1 MEDLY
6 TIENALQFK
15 WASVTGSLNPER
27 VSHLKSYVIGKKILD
42 VGCGGGAY
50 VEFLSQQ
57 GFDITG
63 VDKHKQF
70 LQLAQE
76 ESAAGT
82 YVQGDI
88 AKLPFPDK
96 TFDSSYCFDVL
107 EHVDDKLAIKELA
120 RVTANRIIIAVPK
133 EDEIMNKYNLT
144 FLHYQDKTHLR
155 NYTEDSLKK
164 LASSIN
170 PSNIHIFT
178 ELGIPTRS
186 LVKEMIEFKETQ
198 HDNSPKKAYRKMLN
212 FLLQKLLN
220 RTYYKEVYTGL
231 VAVIDI

>member
-6 TIENALQFK
+6 TVENALQFK

-27 VSHLKSYVIGKKILD
+27 VSHLKLYITGSKILD
-42 VGCGGGAY
+42 AGCGGGAY

-57 GFDITG
+57 GFDVTG

-70 LQLAQE
+70 LQLAQDG
-76 ESAAGT
+76 ST
-82 YVQGDI
+82 TDTCIQGDI

-120 RVTANRIIIAVPK
+120 RVTTSRIIIAVPK
-133 EDEIMNKYNLT
+133 EDETMNKYNLT

-178 ELGIPTRS
+178 ELGIPASS
-186 LVKEMIEFKETQ
+186 LVREMIDFNRFQ
-198 HDNSPKKAYRKMLN
+198 SAPKKAYRKIFN
-212 FLLQKLLN
+212 FLLQKLLD
-220 RTYYKEVYTGL
+220 RTYYKEIYTGL
-231 VAVIDI
+231 VAVIDV